1 VSTAEEL
8 NIQIERITPE
18 RVAEVYEALHES
30 MDDLYPRGVSHPELT
45 IQEVEE
51 LSTQF
56 HNEWDLDQTYGFFIV
71 DATTN
76 QLLGMVQLNQV
87 NRFNQMANLFYWVR
101 SSRSGEG
108 IVTKAAKLAVMYGF
122 EKLAL
127 RRIEIVVQEDNT
139 PSLRVA
145 EKLGAV
151 REGLLRNRLLIH
163 GTSYDAYMHSLIPE
177 DIK

>member
-1 VSTAEEL
+1 MATAQEL
-8 NIQIERITPE
+8 NIQIERITPQ

-30 MDDLYPRGVSHPELT
+30 LDDLYPRGISHPELT
-45 IQEVEE
+45 IEEVEKIAK
-51 LSTQF
+51 QF
-56 HNEWDLDQTYGFFIV
+56 HTEWDLDQTYGFYAV

-76 QLLGMVQLNQV
+76 HLLGVVQLNQV

-101 SSRSGEG
+101 SSRSGQG
-108 IVTKAAKLAVMYGF
+108 IITRAAKLAVKYGF

-127 RRIEIVVQEDNT
+127 RRIEIVVQEDNE

-145 EKLGAV
+145 EKLGAR

-163 GTSYDAYMHSLIPE
+163 GTSYHAYMHSLIPE
-177 DIK
+177 DME